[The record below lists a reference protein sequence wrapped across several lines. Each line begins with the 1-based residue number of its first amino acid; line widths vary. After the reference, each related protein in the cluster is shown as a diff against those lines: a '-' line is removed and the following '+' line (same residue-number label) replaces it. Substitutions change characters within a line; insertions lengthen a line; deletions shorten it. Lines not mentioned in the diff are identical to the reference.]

1 MKTKKLM
8 LFAFRV
14 AVAAAFAA
22 VATLPLAAQDRD
34 RDWHQLRGTYFTT
47 GENLCLV
54 SPAGFSS
61 KLIPVDGAYVQ
72 SSSVQGILKFHANGT
87 GTGQQFEELMIAHP
101 TPSSGFS
108 PSAGSDEYSFPFTYT
123 VADDGVLTFTA
134 GLVSGTFPTGPF
146 TGLTF
151 SLTPPQQS
159 GQIARDRSAITLTS
173 TVPTVETVT
182 LALPPPPAGPG
193 TTVAQVNRICYR
205 TRVLI
210 PVHVPEDEDEE

>member
-1 MKTKKLM
+1 MKSKKL
-8 LFAFRV
+8 LLL

-22 VATLPLAAQDRD
+22 VATLPVAAQDRD

-54 SPAGFSS
+54 SPAGFNPN
-61 KLIPVDGAYVQ
+61 LTPVDGAYVQ
-72 SSSVQGILKFHANGT
+72 SSGVQGILKFDADGE

-146 TGLTF
+146 AGLAF
-151 SLTPPQQS
+151 SLTPPPLS
-159 GQIARDRSAITLTS
+159 GRIARDRTAIALTS
-173 TVPTVETVT
+173 TVPTLETVT
-182 LALPPPPAGPG
+182 LMTPAGSIVKEVP
-193 TTVAQVNRICYR
+193 RICYR

-210 PVHVPEDEDEE
+210 PVHVPEDEDEK

>member
-1 MKTKKLM
+1 MKSKKL
-8 LFAFRV
+8 LLL

-22 VATLPLAAQDRD
+22 FATLPLAAQDRD
-34 RDWHQLRGTYFTT
+34 RGWHRLKGTYFTT

-54 SPAGFSS
+54 SPAGFTN
-61 KLIPVDGAYVQ
+61 LAPVDGAYVQ
-72 SSSVQGILKFHANGT
+72 SSSVQGILKFDADGKGT
-87 GTGQQFEELMIAHP
+87 GLQFEELMIAHP

-151 SLTPPQQS
+151 SLIPPPLS
-159 GQIARDRSAITLTS
+159 GRIARDRTAIALTS
-173 TVPTVETVT
+173 TVPTLETVT
-182 LALPPPPAGPG
+182 LMTPAGSVIKEVP
-193 TTVAQVNRICYR
+193 RICYR

-210 PVHVPEDEDEE
+210 PVHVPEDKDEE